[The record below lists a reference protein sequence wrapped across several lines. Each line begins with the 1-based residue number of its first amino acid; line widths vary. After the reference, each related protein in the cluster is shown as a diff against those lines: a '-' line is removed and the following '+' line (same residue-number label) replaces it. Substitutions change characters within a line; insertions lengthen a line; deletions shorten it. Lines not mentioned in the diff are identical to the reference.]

1 MIAHAFGSPAP
12 RKRPGLTGS
21 KRKQKDDDI
30 EKEGDD
36 DGGGVGDDDGEKE
49 GDDDGRGV
57 GDDDGGG
64 GGDDDGVGGGDD
76 VVVKDVVSGENS
88 DDEGEEDSVETS
100 SGGVHS
106 GTGLKGSQ
114 LGDSGFT
121 FGKRT
126 ENVILLQKTPD
137 LSQVSSGAASAFHLS
152 QGLLPETPTAEQL
165 DELLKS
171 SRLFADGERLSRL
184 KKDDETKGN
193 KIDPEFS
200 R

>member
-49 GDDDGRGV
+49 GDDDGGGV
-57 GDDDGGG
+57 RDDDGGG
-64 GGDDDGVGGGDD
+64 GGDDA
-76 VVVKDVVSGENS
+76 VVRDVVSGENS
-88 DDEGEEDSVETS
+88 DDEGDSVKTS

-106 GTGLKGSQ
+106 GTGLEGSQ

-126 ENVILLQKTPD
+126 ENVLLLQKTSD